1 MIIKTIHNTTIYW
14 TTNYLILDSVDRT
27 SIPNSFRPFSIDKI
41 LSLSLYLSSS
51 ISLIT
56 DFPEAHAHAINN
68 IGNSSIKEDIISPD
82 RL

>member
-1 MIIKTIHNTTIYW
+1 M
-14 TTNYLILDSVDRT
+14 LILDSVDRT
-27 SIPNSFRPFSIDKI
+27 SIPNSLRPFSIDKI

-82 RL
+82 IL